1 MARVVH
7 ALGGAGLGAEVWG
20 LGGGARA
27 WGDVA
32 EEGVQ
37 EGLVRERV
45 FRCGL
50 YVDEV
55 AKVLLEILITI
66 CHLATMGDRGGR
78 GRVRA
83 GRDVEAGAADSSGG
97 HAMSRIRRSNV
108 GIGGGAW
115 ETRRVGAPA

>member
-1 MARVVH
+1 MS
-7 ALGGAGLGAEVWG
+7 AEVWG
-20 LGGGARA
+20 LGGGTRA
-27 WGDVA
+27 WRDVA

-66 CHLATMGDRGGR
+66 CHLATMGVRR
-78 GRVRA
+78 GRDRARA
-83 GRDVEAGAADSSGG
+83 GRVGEAGAEDSSGG
-97 HAMSRIRRSNV
+97 HAMCGIRFRRSNV
-108 GIGGGAW
+108 GIGVGAW
-115 ETRRVGAPA
+115 ETRRVGTPA

>member
-1 MARVVH
+1 M
-7 ALGGAGLGAEVWG
+7 GAEVWG
-20 LGGGARA
+20 LGGRARA
-27 WGDVA
+27 GRDVA

-66 CHLATMGDRGGR
+66 CHLATMGDRRGR
-78 GRVRA
+78 DRVRA
-83 GRDVEAGAADSSGG
+83 GTVGEADAADSSGG
-97 HAMSRIRRSNV
+97 HAMCRIRRSNA
-108 GIGGGAW
+108 GIGVGAW